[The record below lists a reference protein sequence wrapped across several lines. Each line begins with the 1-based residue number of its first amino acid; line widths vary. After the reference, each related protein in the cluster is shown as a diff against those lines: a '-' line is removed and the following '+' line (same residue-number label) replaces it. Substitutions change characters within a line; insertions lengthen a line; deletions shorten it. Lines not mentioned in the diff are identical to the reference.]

1 MKIRNKKI
9 PALILSGLCCLAV
22 ISGCGGEGKTGSEE
36 NSPSDTA
43 PVQESAET
51 EGQQDGAES
60 SAADAGNIG
69 EFSVQDIN
77 GETYTQEMFADYDLT
92 MVNIFATWCSP
103 CVGEIPDLQKLW
115 EEMEG
120 KGVGVVGIVLDAIDV
135 DGNVSED
142 TIETAKVLAEYT
154 GAKYPFLIPDKGGLN
169 GRVSEVSA
177 VPETF
182 FVDSEGK
189 IVGETYTGSR
199 SLEEWKQIVETEL
212 KGVGQ

>member
-9 PALILSGLCCLAV
+9 SALILSGLCCLAV

-36 NSPSDTA
+36 NSPSGTA
-43 PVQESAET
+43 PVQESSET
-51 EGQQDGAES
+51 EGQQDGTES

>member
-9 PALILSGLCCLAV
+9 YGLLAAGLCCLTV
-22 ISGCGGEGKTGSEE
+22 ISGCGEEKKVTEE
-36 NSPSDTA
+36 NALSETA
-43 PVQESAET
+43 PVQEPSQSEEQQT
-51 EGQQDGAES
+51 EPV
-60 SAADAGNIG
+60 ADEGNIG
-69 EFSVQDIN
+69 EFSMQDIT
-77 GETYTQEMFADYDLT
+77 GESYTQEMFADYDLT

-115 EEMEG
+115 EEMES
-120 KGVGVVGIVLDAIDV
+120 KGVNVVGIVLDAVDI
-135 DGNVSED
+135 DGNPNEE
-142 TIETAKVLAEYT
+142 TIETAKVLADYT
-154 GAKYPFLIPDKGGLN
+154 GAEYPFLIPDEGYLN
-169 GRVSEVSA
+169 GRLSDVSA

-212 KGVGQ
+212 KGGAQ

>member
-9 PALILSGLCCLAV
+9 SALILSGLCCLAV

-36 NSPSDTA
+36 NSPSGTA
-43 PVQESAET
+43 PVQESSET
-51 EGQQDGAES
+51 EGQQDGTES

-142 TIETAKVLAEYT
+142 TIETAKVLAEY
-154 GAKYPFLIPDKGGLN
+154 N
-169 GRVSEVSA
+169 GV
-177 VPETF
+177 
-182 FVDSEGK
+182 
-189 IVGETYTGSR
+189 
-199 SLEEWKQIVETEL
+199 
-212 KGVGQ
+212 